1 MKYLKRFES
10 DTLRLPQ
17 LPHRGEKIESGD
29 NISIFDQDWFE
40 KILPDTLELITQDGD
55 FTLKKND
62 STIGKDIVQFNY
74 WQLGYDEDVPGSVLD
89 NGEPSTLEFDIHFVK
104 NVDGIK
110 LLVDITYGDNMAC
123 EFTIESPNK
132 INIIHYN
139 GFNSKY
145 DPKTYFGFSDKSL
158 DDLIKFF
165 NAFNHGLK
173 LNKKDFTF
181 IDKDLDSYKHDI
193 NDKDHYYTDD
203 SDLLKFGNSMKDK
216 EPSIKTFESFLK
228 KIVKV
233 KTK

>member
-1 MKYLKRFES
+1 MKYIKYFENQS
-10 DTLRLPQ
+10 TRLPNLQ
-17 LPHRGEKIESGD
+17 HSGEKIESNG

-40 KILPDTLELITQDGD
+40 KILPNTLELVTQNGN

-62 STIGKDIVQFNY
+62 STIGKDIIQFNY
-74 WQLGYDEDVPGSVLD
+74 WQKAYNNNDPSTVLD
-89 NGEPSTLEFDIHFVK
+89 NGEPDFLEFDIHFVK
-104 NVDGIK
+104 NVDGVK

-123 EFTIESPNK
+123 EFSLEAPNK

-145 DPKTYFGFSDKSL
+145 DSKTYFGFSDKSL

-173 LNKKDFTF
+173 LDRKDFTF
-181 IDKDLDSYKHDI
+181 IDKDLDSYHHDI

-203 SDLLKFGNSMKDK
+203 SNLLKFGNTMKDK
-216 EPSIKTFESFLK
+216 EPSIKTFENFNKNLK
-228 KIVKV
+228 
-233 KTK
+233 